1 MTTVVNHH
9 LPPWSAVVVVSI
21 AAIVVSL
28 APASVCSV
36 QPSSSGN
43 ALWDDLVGKCDGP
56 RNTMDCVRSRLYNY
70 VDHTFESDFN
80 ITDGLTF
87 TKNSNDYEA
96 MCPGQNETTSY
107 REARAP
113 EMEDEE
119 VADDGWSDVTE
130 QLYNKGA
137 KYLATHDFEATV
149 PSFLGGGPGAKL
161 RLSPKKILPDGGI
174 ILRMDVLPAARDAR
188 SPRFMH
194 KMIKQLFKKKLMSSG
209 MALMLIIKLIKI
221 KVLFLLP
228 LLIGAGAA
236 KKILLKVLL
245 FVFPPLAH
253 LFKLCSYYHHHAS
266 KFYHFHHHKVKHHH
280 HHLKVPVPVPV
291 PIKPP
296 PGYHSDYYPGPTLDH
311 PPPPGPYDSPEL
323 LSGSDYY
330 NRNGMDMNNV
340 VSDHADELASWG
352 LGEYGE
358 GTSQYDAP
366 KYSYSSSPAQY
377 EPLKYGGNGDG
388 GSSGGVGGG
397 GGPPPSPYAEKYVKR
412 LDNNPAM
419 GRPPPALQQVAT
431 HDPVYTPVVQ
441 KLDEIFHELAVREE
455 PCKEKLVCKMYG
467 DPGRF
472 SPHSNLVSAQLS
484 SETAASSGGRTS
496 VSADAARLWRYV
508 QAAKEGQNGEDCRI
522 LYQACTMIGL

>member
-9 LPPWSAVVVVSI
+9 LPSWSAVTVVSI
-21 AAIVVSL
+21 VAIVVSL
-28 APASVCSV
+28 APASLCSV
-36 QPSSSGN
+36 QQSSSGN
-43 ALWDDLVGKCDGP
+43 GLWDDLVGKCDGP

-80 ITDGLTF
+80 ITDGLIF
-87 TKNSNDYEA
+87 TKNSNDYES
-96 MCPGQNETTSY
+96 MCPPGNNETTTTSY

-113 EMEDEE
+113 EMEEE
-119 VADDGWSDVTE
+119 AVADDGWTDVTD
-130 QLYNKGA
+130 QLYKKGA

-149 PSFLGGGPGAKL
+149 PSFLGGGPGARV

-209 MALMLIIKLIKI
+209 MALMLIIKLIKV

-291 PIKPP
+291 PVKPP
-296 PGYHSDYYPGPTLDH
+296 PSYHGDYYPASLDH
-311 PPPPGPYDSPEL
+311 PPPSSGPYDSPE

-330 NRNGMDMNNV
+330 NRNSLEMNNV

-366 KYSYSSSPAQY
+366 KYEYSASPAQY
-377 EPLKYGGNGDG
+377 EPLKYGGD
-388 GSSGGVGGG
+388 GG

-412 LDNNPAM
+412 VDGNPTL
-419 GRPPPALQQVAT
+419 GRPPPALQQVAM

-441 KLDEIFHELAVREE
+441 KLDEIFHELAVHEE

-484 SETAASSGGRTS
+484 SETAASSGGRTG
-496 VSADAARLWRYV
+496 VSLDATRLWRYV

>member
-1 MTTVVNHH
+1 M
-9 LPPWSAVVVVSI
+9 ASI
-21 AAIVVSL
+21 AAIVFVSL
-28 APASVCSV
+28 APASLCSV
-36 QPSSSGN
+36 QQSGSGN
-43 ALWDDLVGKCDGP
+43 GLWDDLVGKCDGP

-70 VDHTFESDFN
+70 VDHTFDSDFN
-80 ITDGLTF
+80 ITDGLIF
-87 TKNSNDYEA
+87 TKNSNDYES
-96 MCPGQNETTSY
+96 MCPPGNNETSTTPASY

-113 EMEDEE
+113 EMEEE
-119 VADDGWSDVTE
+119 AAADDGWSDVTE
-130 QLYNKGA
+130 QLYKKGA

-149 PSFLGGGPGAKL
+149 PSFLGGGPGAKV

-280 HHLKVPVPVPV
+280 HHLKIPVPVPV

-296 PGYHSDYYPGPTLDH
+296 PSYHGDYYPAGPTLDH
-311 PPPPGPYDSPEL
+311 PPPSGPYDSPEAL
-323 LSGSDYY
+323 GGGGDYY
-330 NRNGMDMNNV
+330 NRNSLEMSNV

-366 KYSYSSSPAQY
+366 KYSYSASPAQY
-377 EPLKYGGNGDG
+377 EPLKYGGD
-388 GSSGGVGGG
+388 GGG
-397 GGPPPSPYAEKYVKR
+397 GPPPPSPYAEKYVNR
-412 LDNNPAM
+412 VDNNHAL
-419 GRPPPALQQVAT
+419 GRPPPAPQQVAT

-441 KLDEIFHELAVREE
+441 KLDEIFHELAVAEE

-484 SETAASSGGRTS
+484 SETAASSGGRTG

-522 LYQACTMIGL
+522 LYQACNMIGL

>member
-1 MTTVVNHH
+1 MTNVVNHH
-9 LPPWSAVVVVSI
+9 LPSWSAVIVVSI
-21 AAIVVSL
+21 VAVSL
-28 APASVCSV
+28 APVSLCSV
-36 QPSSSGN
+36 QQSSSGN
-43 ALWDDLVGKCDGP
+43 GLWDDLMGKCDGP

-80 ITDGLTF
+80 ITDGLIF
-87 TKNSNDYEA
+87 TKNSNNYES
-96 MCPGQNETTSY
+96 MCPENNETTTTSY

-113 EMEDEE
+113 EMEEE
-119 VADDGWSDVTE
+119 EAVVDDGWSDVTE
-130 QLYNKGA
+130 RLYNKGA

-149 PSFLGGGPGAKL
+149 PSFLGGGPGARV

-221 KVLFLLP
+221 KLIFLLP
-228 LLIGAGAA
+228 LLIGASAA

-245 FVFPPLAH
+245 FIFPPLAH

-280 HHLKVPVPVPV
+280 HHLKIPVPVPV

-296 PGYHSDYYPGPTLDH
+296 PSYHSDYYPAGPTLDH
-311 PPPPGPYDSPEL
+311 PPPPGPYDSPETL
-323 LSGSDYY
+323 GGGSDYY
-330 NRNGMDMNNV
+330 NRNGLEMNNV

-352 LGEYGE
+352 LGDYGE

-366 KYSYSSSPAQY
+366 KYSYSASPAQY
-377 EPLKYGGNGDG
+377 EPLKYGGD
-388 GSSGGVGGG
+388 GG

-412 LDNNPAM
+412 LDNNPALV
-419 GRPPPALQQVAT
+419 RPPPALQQVAT
-431 HDPVYTPVVQ
+431 HDPVYTPIVQ
-441 KLDEIFHELAVREE
+441 KLDEIFHELAVPEE
-455 PCKEKLVCKMYG
+455 SCKEKLVCKMYG

-484 SETAASSGGRTS
+484 SETAASSGGRTG

-522 LYQACTMIGL
+522 LYQTCNMIGL